1 MTWVQGLLDDE
12 KIFPSKLGVPF
23 PKNFLSIVRNVFKR
37 LFRVYAHVYHAH
49 FPKIVAL
56 GEEAHLNTSFKH
68 FIYFVMEFQLV
79 QKKELQPLEE
89 LISSLSLK
97 DEVRGRGERISLS
110 K

>member
-1 MTWVQGLLDDE
+1 
-12 KIFPSKLGVPF
+12 
-23 PKNFLSIVRNVFKR
+23 
-37 LFRVYAHVYHAH
+37 
-49 FPKIVAL
+49 
-56 GEEAHLNTSFKH
+56 
-68 FIYFVMEFQLV
+68 MEFQLV